1 MFIGWL
7 PMPVVLKVGL
17 ALQKSKENDPVLTTK
32 EVCAVSASLRVLLTT
47 IQLPSHAFTLPEA
60 SSAAQCQGL
69 LALGGTCLESSTI
82 GDLYIAAK

>member
-17 ALQKSKENDPVLTTK
+17 ALQNSKENDPVLTTK
-32 EVCAVSASLRVLLTT
+32 EVCPVSASLRVLLTT
-47 IQLPSHAFTLPEA
+47 IQLPSHTFALPEA
-60 SSAAQCQGL
+60 SAAQCQGL